1 MVARGIPEEVVMR
14 RTYVWLA
21 VVVVLTV
28 ALMGCGGTDDGAAAE
43 SPAATT
49 PAAESPAAESPAAEA
64 AGWTTV
70 TTLTSEDPTNDMG
83 LHVSEEFTV
92 SGDAQLVLDMPD
104 GGDMDGVI
112 AALMVAGEPFTAEA
126 GAQAPSA
133 PLAGALPSQVL
144 SGLDGD
150 YVLLVTPTSDKAWSV
165 EVQTQE

>member
-1 MVARGIPEEVVMR
+1 MR
-14 RTYVWLA
+14 RTHVWLA
-21 VVVVLTV
+21 VVVILTV
-28 ALMGCGGTDDGAAAE
+28 ALMGCGGSDDGAAAE

-49 PAAESPAAESPAAEA
+49 PAAESPAAESPS
-64 AGWTTV
+64 GDWTTV
-70 TTLTSEDPTNDMG
+70 ATLTSEDPTNDMG

-126 GAQAPSA
+126 GAAAPSA
-133 PLAGALPSQVL
+133 TLAGALPSQVL
-144 SGLDGD
+144 SGLDGS

>member
-1 MVARGIPEEVVMR
+1 MR

-28 ALMGCGGTDDGAAAE
+28 ALAGCGGSDGGAAAE
-43 SPAATT
+43 SPAASTT
-49 PAAESPAAESPAAEA
+49 AAESPAAESPSGE
-64 AGWTTV
+64 WTTV
-70 TTLTSEDPTNDMG
+70 ATLTSTDATDDKG

-112 AALMVAGEPFTAEA
+112 AALLKAGEPITAEA
-126 GAQAPSA
+126 GAAAPSA
-133 PLAGALPSQVL
+133 TLAGAIPTEVL
-144 SGLDGD
+144 SDLDGS